1 MGKKTTLRL
10 AGAVVAC
17 ALTLG
22 NASAFALSK
31 GDWLFRVR
39 GIDVIPNDSSSEIT
53 PPGGAAVKGSEVSV
67 NSAATVEG
75 DITYMATDSI
85 GMELIV
91 ANTRHTI
98 TDNGVATG
106 PKVLGLSS
114 DIIGVTDVLPPT
126 LLVQYHFMHAGK
138 IRPYVGFGVNGTV
151 FYDTKSGINGLGLKL
166 DNSIGY
172 AGQVGLDMD
181 VTKHWFINLD
191 LKYINLETKA
201 KLINSSTGATAYTT
215 NVKINPWVV
224 GLGIGTTF

>member
-53 PPGGAAVKGSEVSV
+53 PAGRAAVPGSEVSV

-106 PKVLGLSS
+106 ALKRTLRHHRGHRRPAPYPAGPVPLHARGKNPALCGRRRERHRVL
-114 DIIGVTDVLPPT
+114 
-126 LLVQYHFMHAGK
+126 
-138 IRPYVGFGVNGTV
+138 
-151 FYDTKSGINGLGLKL
+151 
-166 DNSIGY
+166 
-172 AGQVGLDMD
+172 
-181 VTKHWFINLD
+181 
-191 LKYINLETKA
+191 
-201 KLINSSTGATAYTT
+201 
-215 NVKINPWVV
+215 
-224 GLGIGTTF
+224 